1 MAEHGYIM
9 EHPEEAYRLDLKTD
23 RERLI
28 QQATWAGLRPGMR
41 VLDLGCG
48 SGKTT
53 AFLQE
58 FVQPGGSAVGLDSS
72 AERID
77 HARNLYAGGGAE
89 FVCGNFYEP
98 LDALGEFDF
107 IWVRFVLEY
116 HRHGAFDIV
125 RNVSKNLKQ
134 GGILCLAD
142 LDHNSLNHYGISP
155 RLERAMLGIMQS
167 LSERN
172 FDPQVGRKLYAFL
185 FDLGFSEIRAD
196 MLAHHLIYGQLNDV
210 DEYNWKK
217 KVEISAVRSCYDFPE
232 YPGGVGGF
240 LDEFQDFF
248 ASPRRFTYTP
258 LILVRGVKPSSAVDL
273 I

>member
-1 MAEHGYIM
+1 
-9 EHPEEAYRLDLKTD
+9 
-23 RERLI
+23 
-28 QQATWAGLRPGMR
+28 
-41 VLDLGCG
+41 
-48 SGKTT
+48 
-53 AFLQE
+53 
-58 FVQPGGSAVGLDSS
+58 
-72 AERID
+72 
-77 HARNLYAGGGAE
+77 
-89 FVCGNFYEP
+89 
-98 LDALGEFDF
+98 
-107 IWVRFVLEY
+107 
-116 HRHGAFDIV
+116 
-125 RNVSKNLKQ
+125 
-134 GGILCLAD
+134 
-142 LDHNSLNHYGISP
+142 
-155 RLERAMLGIMQS
+155 MLGIMQS